1 MEETAQ
7 ERTENERTATKNY
20 DMTHKLSF
28 ELPLASVKTQ
38 CRTQEEEVQVIS
50 RMYCILEENC
60 NRWRAY
66 TTTYNPSYRTYLVLF
81 WTLESPL
88 DPSARALHATIL
100 ERSQRSQ
107 GSVLFSLSNS
117 LTQRAPG
124 AYHVSC
130 TVLPLSV

>member
-7 ERTENERTATKNY
+7 ERTENERTATKHY

-60 NRWRAY
+60 TRWRAY
-66 TTTYNPSYRTYLVLF
+66 TVQLTTPILPYILF

-100 ERSQRSQ
+100 ERSQ
-107 GSVLFSLSNS
+107 
-117 LTQRAPG
+117 
-124 AYHVSC
+124 
-130 TVLPLSV
+130 